1 MEFGIN
7 MSEIYKE
14 CNLSFVFEFKSPIRR
29 RDMASKLSKNTG
41 KKVKWFKG
49 VNEEF
54 KPNKDLFKLSNKYSK
69 SSKTFI
75 FETGM
80 VPYHEGIRLMLQT
93 MNIIDHF
100 GWTNDRCELK
110 VGISLN
116 ENKLNLENKISN
128 LNRFK
133 YLIGLDESSILKD
146 WNTNKTDRVKIPHNK
161 YFYFHAKNPY
171 DTIISL
177 SLIHI

>member
-1 MEFGIN
+1 MHICIN
-7 MSEIYKE
+7 KSEKYKE

-80 VPYHEGIRLMLQT
+80 VPYHEGIRLMVQT
-93 MNIIDHF
+93 IKILTHI
-100 GWTNDRCELK
+100 GWDNVRC
-110 VGISLN
+110 
-116 ENKLNLENKISN
+116 
-128 LNRFK
+128 
-133 YLIGLDESSILKD
+133 
-146 WNTNKTDRVKIPHNK
+146 
-161 YFYFHAKNPY
+161 
-171 DTIISL
+171 
-177 SLIHI
+177 